1 MNVSIKKDGKK
12 QKYKIQEWQDL
23 TLERWAKLVS
33 IKKGSKVKE
42 AIDSI
47 KVMSDIPRQL
57 IEQLTVKDVAFILE
71 QATEI
76 QKEGKLKHKIKMH
89 NVEYGFHPNLEAI
102 TIGEYADIEQYVQT
116 GLETNMHKIMGVLY
130 RPIVEE
136 DKDNYTIAAYDSDKF
151 DIRAEVFKKMKAKD
165 VNSALVFFWILG
177 NELLTILPQFLENLQ
192 KDLELKMEKILPK
205 INSQLN
211 GVGSQ

>member
-1 MNVSIKKDGKK
+1 MNVNINKDGKK
-12 QKYKIQEWQDL
+12 HKYKIKEWKEL
-23 TLERWAKLVS
+23 TLEKWAEV
-33 IKKGSKVKE
+33 IAINKGSNVQQAVE
-42 AIDSI
+42 NIRLI
-47 KVMSDIPRQL
+47 SDIPKKL

-71 QATEI
+71 KATEV
-76 QKEGKLKHKIKMH
+76 QKEGKLKHKITMH
-89 NVEYGFHPNLEAI
+89 GIDYGFHPNLEAI
-102 TIGEYADIEQYVQT
+102 TIGEYADIEQYVT
-116 GLETNMHKIMGVLY
+116 NGLEENMHNIMAVLY

>member
-47 KVMSDIPRQL
+47 KVMSDIPLQL

-89 NVEYGFHPNLEAI
+89 NVEYGFHTNLEAI

-136 DKDNYTIAAYDSDKF
+136 KDDIYTIEVYDSDSMK
-151 DIRAEVFKKMKAKD
+151 IRAEAFKKMKAKD
-165 VNSALVFFWILG
+165 VQSALVFFWTLG
-177 NELLTILPQFLENLQ
+177 NELLNCLEQFLEKQ
-192 KDLELKMEKILPK
+192 KNP
-205 INSQLN
+205 LN
-211 GVGSQ
+211 N

>member
-12 QKYKIQEWQDL
+12 KKYKIQEWKDL

-71 QATEI
+71 QATEV
-76 QKEGKLKHKIKMH
+76 QKEGKLKHKITMDGMT
-89 NVEYGFHPNLEAI
+89 YGFHPNLEAI

-136 DKDNYTIAAYDSDKF
+136 KDDIYTIEVYDSDSMK
-151 DIRAEVFKKMKAKD
+151 IRAEAFKKMKAKD
-165 VNSALVFFWILG
+165 VQSALVFFWTLG
-177 NELLTILPQFLENLQ
+177 NELLKILEQFLEKQKKNLNNELEKKLQ
-192 KDLELKMEKILPK
+192 KINLLK
-205 INSQLN
+205 N
-211 GVGSQ
+211 GAGSQ